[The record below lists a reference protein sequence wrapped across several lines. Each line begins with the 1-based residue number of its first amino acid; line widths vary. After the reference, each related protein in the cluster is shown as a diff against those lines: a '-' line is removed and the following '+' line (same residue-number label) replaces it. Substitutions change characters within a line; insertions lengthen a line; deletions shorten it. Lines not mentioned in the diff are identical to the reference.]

1 MNLIVFLPPV
11 NCVPI
16 AMVEMD
22 TVQMIKKIVPVHGIC
37 TNKYSVPKFM
47 ECYGTCNSGTKYNK
61 ATGSFDKN
69 CECCSIKELTNIP
82 VELTCLDNYK
92 LNIDVAVPK
101 VCSCSPCVEQQQQQS
116 APTKDMSQ
124 QMMTKTKS
132 KY

>member
-1 MNLIVFLPPV
+1 MPL
-11 NCVPI
+11 
-16 AMVEMD
+16 AMKDPD

-37 TNKYSVPKFM
+37 TNKFAVPNFM

-61 ATGSFDKN
+61 VTGSFDKQ

-92 LNIDVAVPK
+92 LKLDVAVPK
-101 VCSCSPCVEQQQQQS
+101 VCGCTGCAEQGQQQQQQ
-116 APTKDMSQ
+116 PQMIKDASQ
-124 QMMTKTKS
+124 NLMTKTKS